1 MSKSKTIYQSARELR
16 GITQEKAAELICV
29 SVESLRAYETG
40 RRVPA
45 GDIVTKMAEAYGSSL
60 LAYRHLINS
69 DTIANR
75 YLPEV
80 KDKTLPESS
89 LGILKEV
96 ADINEL
102 LPLLV
107 NITCDGKIDGTEL
120 ESWEVIKKELLDIV
134 RAYYCLILSVD
145 DIRTRSE

>member
-69 DTIANR
+69 DAIANR

-80 KDKTLPESS
+80 KGKTLPESS

-107 NITCDGKIDGTEL
+107 NITCDGEIDGTEL